1 MVVYLTGFSTSASIL
16 KLLGL
21 LFVFILILTATYY
34 FTRWYA
40 KSGFIKKGSGNIKI
54 LESMQLAPGKIIYI
68 IKIGEK
74 CVSVVTSKDNV
85 VKLTELSEEEL
96 LYQDIQMNDTSFKD
110 VMTNIVKNTKKLKD
124 NNK

>member
-21 LFVFILILTATYY
+21 LFVFILILAATYY

-68 IKIGEK
+68 IKI
-74 CVSVVTSKDNV
+74 
-85 VKLTELSEEEL
+85 
-96 LYQDIQMNDTSFKD
+96 Y
-110 VMTNIVKNTKKLKD
+110 
-124 NNK
+124 